1 MRGRKSTPLGTH
13 EMSYNFTIAIGLKL
27 VRFELLSQFLVVIYF
42 SVYLQCRTSSVYK
55 FSKYL
60 QLNNETKMYI

>member
-42 SVYLQCRTSSVYK
+42 SVHLQCQNFK
-55 FSKYL
+55 C
-60 QLNNETKMYI
+60 I